1 MFWSK
6 LSAILMTIVAEI
18 QTLVAS
24 HGLLCILV
32 ATQHHHLVAQFVNI
46 KAFAIQDQEDH
57 GGDGFTD
64 DP

>member
-1 MFWSK
+1 
-6 LSAILMTIVAEI
+6 MTIVAEI

-46 KAFAIQDQEDH
+46 KAFAIRDQEDH